1 MDACGSYLAQVF
13 FLGKGAN
20 VAPASH
26 EPTWCRCRRRWGA
39 CCPGLFGPKH
49 FKPSFP
55 VARGRSLPLSA
66 QDYAKLDCSCRSAGC
81 SCCDCHSILCDWQ
94 AANPGCWRC
103 AVPGLWSKH
112 TGGCHKT
119 PRLFWPSRILQRHWW
134 EGIQEAPCL
143 RDQARSRSHDGSR
156 WSVGA
161 ECLQV
166 SWLRECSFRPFSPV
180 EWTRKQCAVAL
191 GRCDWLLW
199 HWPFSLEGGSWGP
212 RQLRRP
218 IEPRQGQHLR
228 WHSSLRSVGH
238 LLLFMKSSFFFV
250 GWSNFNF
257 ASMIYSNF
265 HSMIWFQP
273 CAVQDIMLMSLNAAC
288 FFQFQRCLFMK
299 SWMLRINE

>member
-1 MDACGSYLAQVF
+1 M
-13 FLGKGAN
+13 N
-20 VAPASH
+20 IP
-26 EPTWCRCRRRWGA
+26 
-39 CCPGLFGPKH
+39 
-49 FKPSFP
+49 
-55 VARGRSLPLSA
+55 
-66 QDYAKLDCSCRSAGC
+66 
-81 SCCDCHSILCDWQ
+81 
-94 AANPGCWRC
+94 PGCWRC

-238 LLLFMKSSFFFV
+238 LLLFMKSYFFC
-250 GWSNFNF
+250 W
-257 ASMIYSNF
+257 MI
-265 HSMIWFQP
+265 Q
-273 CAVQDIMLMSLNAAC
+273 
-288 FFQFQRCLFMK
+288 FQFCIDDLFQFSFDDLISTLCCARHHADVTQCCMFFSSFK
-299 SWMLRINE
+299 DVFLWNHECFV